1 MTDETWGYL
10 LEEIRQVE
18 YLQQFVT
25 GEMWGDLPTEKDSEH
40 LEEYYHHFYALMEKQ
55 QVLWTRL
62 KLMGRESL
70 YGILI
75 AIEEVCDA
83 LGKPPSMSVEA
94 FHKATREEIKK
105 SLSELTG
112 EDLDNY
118 DGIDV
123 DFRWG

>member
-1 MTDETWGYL
+1 MNEDSFEFL
-10 LEEIRQVE
+10 LAEMEQVE
-18 YLQQFVT
+18 YLQNYVIDAVWDAAT
-25 GEMWGDLPTEKDSEH
+25 NSDTKY

-55 QVLWTRL
+55 HILWTRL
-62 KLMGRESL
+62 KLMQKEEL
-70 YGILI
+70 YGMLI
-75 AIEEVCDA
+75 AIEENCTA

-94 FHKATREEIKK
+94 FHTTTRAEIKK

>member
-10 LEEIRQVE
+10 LEEMHQVE
-18 YLQQFVT
+18 YLQQSV
-25 GEMWGDLPTEKDSEH
+25 TEKMWEASQTSDYKY

-55 QVLWTRL
+55 HVLWTRL
-62 KLMGRESL
+62 KLMAREDL
-70 YGILI
+70 YGMLI

-94 FHKATREEIKK
+94 FHSTTREEIKR

-123 DFRWG
+123 DFKWG